1 MKEQG
6 SVIQT
11 VLRILS
17 DTVQGRNKKVQNKN
31 EGKTSIHNKKGV
43 KEMHITNLKAFY
55 SVLVLNEAYV
65 TKVFNEQWKNR
76 FYLQV
81 VLSLLF

>member
-17 DTVQGRNKKVQNKN
+17 DTVQVRNKYGIKMRAKLPNTLRKVLK
-31 EGKTSIHNKKGV
+31 KYTSQI
-43 KEMHITNLKAFY
+43 
-55 SVLVLNEAYV
+55 
-65 TKVFNEQWKNR
+65 
-76 FYLQV
+76 
-81 VLSLLF
+81 

>member
-11 VLRILS
+11 ILRILS

-31 EGKTSIHNKKGV
+31 EGKTSIHIEKGV
-43 KEMHITNLKAFY
+43 KQIHITNLKTFFFQ
-55 SVLVLNEAYV
+55 S
-65 TKVFNEQWKNR
+65 
-76 FYLQV
+76 
-81 VLSLLF
+81 

>member
-11 VLRILS
+11 ILRILS

-31 EGKTSIHNKKGV
+31 EGKTSIHIGKGV
-43 KEMHITNLKAFY
+43 KQIHITNLKTFFFQ
-55 SVLVLNEAYV
+55 S
-65 TKVFNEQWKNR
+65 
-76 FYLQV
+76 
-81 VLSLLF
+81 